1 MNEKRVLY
9 KIKELDKAILKTFIS
24 DNLCDDKKIDT
35 SIVLAPTQMKII
47 EYILSNKGKDIFQK
61 DLEEVLNIS
70 RATISGI
77 LQTMEKKE
85 LIKRVS
91 DSIDTRTKKI
101 ILNNKAEKM
110 FNIHKKKLDL
120 LETII
125 KKDIT
130 EDEIEFF
137 CTIINHM
144 KNNVENTFKDIKER

>member
-1 MNEKRVLY
+1 MNEKSVLY
-9 KIKELDKAILKTFIS
+9 KIKELDKEILKTFIS

-35 SIVLAPTQMKII
+35 SKVLAPTQMKII

-120 LETII
+120 LETVI